1 MSSKLRVGALL
12 GMMVLIWGA
21 LLYRAVALSASA
33 PPPLP
38 TVDVLPSR
46 TPTPTQTHTPVPT
59 WTPTPTHGPSPTPA
73 PNVTATPTPTPVRGA
88 RPTAAP
94 WTVTPTLNPSSTFTI
109 PTPVPAFA
117 IPRDAITIVLLGSDQ
132 RPDWNYW
139 NTDVIQYVVIYPD
152 IPSVAVLSIPRDLYV
167 FVPDFWMARIN
178 TAHALGQ
185 RYRYP
190 GGGFGLLN
198 QTMLYNL
205 GITAQFYAMVN
216 FDGLIGLVD
225 TMGGIDV
232 PVHCRLEDYW
242 PYPDA
247 NGEYHKIALEPGMY
261 HMDGELALWYSRSR
275 KTTSVFSRERRQQQ
289 VLVAMWHRA
298 RDLNLLQDAPK
309 LYEQTKGLYQTNLGL
324 GNILQLAMVATQLD
338 PVNVELNNIG
348 RYHVEPYTT
357 EQGGNVFLPNWER
370 MQVPIRETIA
380 RPLSNRA
387 TQNPVRVEILNRNSH
402 ADWDQLAVDRAYRAG
417 FIPTIV
423 PSDGITQTTT
433 QIIFYGD
440 TVKGS
445 GLTELQKAFGISSA
459 NVIQSPDPA
468 APVKL
473 RIILGEDY
481 EPCFLK

>member
-1 MSSKLRVGALL
+1 MGAHKLRIGALV
-12 GMMVLIWGA
+12 MVVLLIWGA
-21 LLYRAVALSASA
+21 LLYRAVIFSAA
-33 PPPLP
+33 PPAPLP
-38 TVDVLPSR
+38 TVQILPSL
-46 TPTPTQTHTPVPT
+46 TPTPSPTYTPVPT
-59 WTPTPTHGPSPTPA
+59 WTPTPTRQPTPTLAPDVTPSPTP
-73 PNVTATPTPTPVRGA
+73 TPMRGV

-167 FVPDFWMARIN
+167 MVPDFWMARIN

-185 RYRYP
+185 RYHYP

-216 FDGLIGLVD
+216 FDGLIGLVN

-232 PVHCRLEDYW
+232 PVHCYLEDYW

-247 NGEYHKIALEPGMY
+247 NGEYHKIALEPGVY

-289 VLVAMWHRA
+289 VLVAMWRRA
-298 RDLNLLQDAPK
+298 KQLNLLEDAPA
-309 LYEQTKGLYQTNLGL
+309 LYEQTKDLYKTNLGL
-324 GNILQLAMVATQLD
+324 GNILQLALVATQLD

-348 RYHVEPYTT
+348 RYHVVPYTT

-387 TQNPVRVEILNRNSH
+387 TQNPVRVEILNHNHH
-402 ADWDQLAVDRAYRAG
+402 ADWDQLAADRAYRYG
-417 FIPTIV
+417 FIPTIL

-445 GLTELQKAFGISSA
+445 GLAELEKAFGITEA
-459 NVIQSPDPA
+459 NVVYSPNPA

-481 EPCFLK
+481 QPCF